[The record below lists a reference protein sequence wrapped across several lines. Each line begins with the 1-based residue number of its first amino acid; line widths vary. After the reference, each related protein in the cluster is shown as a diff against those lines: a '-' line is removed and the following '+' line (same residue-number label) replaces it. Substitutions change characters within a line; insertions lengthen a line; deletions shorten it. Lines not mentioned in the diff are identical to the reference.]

1 MNTKI
6 NIHPTASVHPKAK
19 IDKGVSIGPFS
30 IIGENVKI
38 SENTVIGSSCVI
50 DGNTKIGKC
59 CKIFT
64 GAIIGSEPQD
74 LKYQGEKTQVIIGDD
89 NTIREYVTISLG
101 TIDKGKTV
109 VGNKNLFMAYSHI
122 AHDCLVGNEI
132 VIANAGTLAGHVI
145 VEDKAIIG
153 GMVGIHQFSK
163 VGNLSIIGGC
173 SKVIQD
179 IPPFS
184 IVDGHPAKVY
194 GINSI
199 GLKRAKVPLENVKNL
214 KSAFKILFKSK
225 VSTTS
230 ALKKIKDNIPEDPY
244 VSYLI
249 KFIKKS
255 KRGVCKGS

>member
-6 NIHPTASVHPKAK
+6 NIHPTACVHPKAK
-19 IDKGVSIGPFS
+19 IDKGVIIGAYS

-38 SENTVIGSSCVI
+38 GENTVVGSSCVI
-50 DGNTKIGKC
+50 DGKTKVGKR

-74 LKYQGEKTQVIIGDD
+74 LKYQGEKTQAIIGDD
-89 NTIREYVTISLG
+89 NIIREYVTINLG
-101 TIDKGKTV
+101 TLDTGKTV
-109 VGNKNLFMAYSHI
+109 IGNKNLFMAYSHI
-122 AHDCLVGNEI
+122 AHDCVVGNGI
-132 VIANAGTLAGHVI
+132 VIANAGTLAGHVT
-145 VEDKAIIG
+145 VEDKSIIG

-163 VGNLSIIGGC
+163 VGKMSIVGGC

-179 IPPFS
+179 IPPFA

-199 GLKRAKVPLENVKNL
+199 GLKRANVPIESVKNL
-214 KSAFKILFKSK
+214 KTAFKILFKSK
-225 VSTTS
+225 VSTS
-230 ALKKIKDNIPEDPY
+230 NALKKIKDNIPEDSY
-244 VSYLI
+244 VSYLM

-255 KRGVCKGS
+255 QRGVCKGN

>member
-6 NIHPTASVHPKAK
+6 NIHPTASVHSKAK
-19 IDKGVSIGPFS
+19 IDKGVIVGPYS
-30 IIGENVKI
+30 IIGEKVKI
-38 SENTVIGSSCVI
+38 GEDTVIGSSCVI
-50 DGNTKIGKC
+50 DGKTKVGKRC
-59 CKIFT
+59 RIFT

-74 LKYQGEKTQVIIGDD
+74 LKYQGEKTQAIIGDD
-89 NTIREYVTISLG
+89 NIIREYVTINLG

-122 AHDCLVGNEI
+122 AHDCVVGNGI
-132 VIANAGTLAGHVI
+132 VIANGGTLAGHVS

-163 VGNLSIIGGC
+163 VGKMAIIGGC

-199 GLKRAKVPLENVKNL
+199 GLKRANVSFKSVKNL
-214 KSAFKILFKSK
+214 KSAFKFLFKMNL
-225 VSTTS
+225 STSS
-230 ALKKIKDNIPEDPY
+230 ALKKIKDNITADPY
-244 VSYLI
+244 VLYLI
-249 KFIKKS
+249 KFIRKS
-255 KRGVCKGS
+255 KRGVCKGN